1 MVGDRKKGKENLK
14 DGECSGLVD
23 VPAHLRLQFYFIF
36 LNQEKEKDKKKNGTA
51 TRIPAEIGFFN
62 IDPALCCSL
71 QQKMRTI

>member
-36 LNQEKEKDKKKNGTA
+36 FKSRKRKDKKKTVQQREFPQRLDSLTSIQRFA
-51 TRIPAEIGFFN
+51 VVFN
-62 IDPALCCSL
+62 
-71 QQKMRTI
+71 KR